1 MKKLT
6 ILIAL
11 TLLAAC
17 TPKRN
22 STQAQTNVATIAG
35 QAIGTQCVASNNTA
49 SVGTIYDNQGSFNF
63 EAQVKALLSA
73 TISPN
78 EIGSISPQGNAQ
90 TGVRFN
96 GLIKLDASGN
106 VVPAQSRLTIS
117 VYDSIWL
124 SNQTASNLIQV
135 IFDPSKG
142 STISGQFNL
151 TSGDGALLLKDQYGE
166 VRFQGK
172 IDAQN
177 FSGTV
182 SFQNSVSVVGG
193 SPASGTLGQFFI
205 QRCAILQ

>member
-17 TPKRN
+17 NPKKN
-22 STQAQTNVATIAG
+22 SVQANVATIAG
-35 QAIGTQCVASNNTA
+35 QPIGTQCVANNNA
-49 SVGTIYDNQGSFNF
+49 SSVGTIYDSQGSFNF
-63 EAQVKALLSA
+63 ETQVKALLSA

-78 EIGSISPQGNAQ
+78 DIGSISPQGNAQ

-106 VVPAQSRLTIS
+106 VVAAQSRLTIS
-117 VYDSIWL
+117 VHDSIWL
-124 SNQTASNLIQV
+124 ANQTAANLIQV
-135 IFDPSKG
+135 IFDQTKG

-151 TSGDGALLLKDQYGE
+151 TSGDGLLSLRDQYGE

-182 SFQNSVSVVGG
+182 SFQNATSVVGG